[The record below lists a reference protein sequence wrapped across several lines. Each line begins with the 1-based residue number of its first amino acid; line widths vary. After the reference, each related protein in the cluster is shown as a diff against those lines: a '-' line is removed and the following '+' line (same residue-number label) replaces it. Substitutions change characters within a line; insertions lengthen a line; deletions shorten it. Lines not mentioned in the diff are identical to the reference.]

1 MSRRPPAGRV
11 RLLLAVLVLGFSGI
25 ATRVSVLH
33 LRDAEAYEALA
44 HNQRVREVVLPA
56 RRGSIFDRN
65 GHDLA
70 ISLDARAIYA
80 NPLVIDRPWKVAG
93 RIAPLAGERRR
104 AIARALERE
113 QPFVYLAR
121 RVDLAHAE
129 EVEALGIPGVG
140 LLEESKRYYPSGT
153 LAAQVL
159 GFVGVDGLGLEGIE
173 LAYDEV
179 LGGTPGTMVVEQDP
193 EGRPIPQGDAW
204 IEEPVPGES
213 LVLTIDR
220 DLQWQAQRALQKAV
234 KRNGAK
240 GGTVVVL
247 DPSTGDVLAMAT
259 YPWFDANEYT
269 DVPQDVLRNRA
280 VSDVYEPG
288 SVNKVITAAAAL
300 EEGVVGP
307 REAIDVPDAYQLG
320 DKLFRDVHPHAPQA
334 MTLSDI
340 IAESSNVGTIK
351 VAERLGRDRLAT
363 WLTRFGFGRRTGID
377 FPGEAEGILLDR
389 DDWWV
394 TSMGTIP
401 MGQGIAVTPLQMAS
415 VYATVANDGVR
426 IRPRLVRG
434 TIRPGQRFE
443 PSPPGPRR
451 RVIGKDTARAL
462 REMLVRV
469 VEEGTGDL
477 ARVEGYEVG
486 GKTGT
491 ARKPLED
498 ALGYSDEYVASFI
511 GFAPAD
517 EPRIVVAAM
526 LDEPDTV
533 YGGVAAA
540 PLFREVARFALADL
554 QVPPTEPG

>member
-11 RLLLAVLVLGFSGI
+11 RLLLAVLVLGFSSI
-25 ATRVSVLH
+25 AARVSVLH

-44 HNQRVREVVLPA
+44 HDQRVREVVLPA

-65 GHDLA
+65 GHELA
-70 ISLDARAIYA
+70 ISVDARAIYA
-80 NPLVIDRPWKVAG
+80 NPLVIDRPWKVAD
-93 RIAPLAGERRR
+93 RIAPLVGERRR
-104 AIARALERE
+104 VIARALERE

-129 EVEALGIPGVG
+129 EVEALGIAGVG

-193 EGRPIPQGDAW
+193 EGRPIPQGDAR

-220 DLQWQAQRALQKAV
+220 DLQWHTQRALQQAV

-247 DPSTGDVLAMAT
+247 DPSTGDVLAMVT
-259 YPWFDANEYT
+259 YPWFDANDYT
-269 DVPQDVLRNRA
+269 EAPQEALLNRA
-280 VSDVYEPG
+280 VTDVYEPG

-307 REAIDVPDAYQLG
+307 REAIDVPGAYQVG
-320 DKLFRDVHPHAPQA
+320 DKLFRDVHPHGPQA

-415 VYATVANDGVR
+415 VYGTVANDGVR
-426 IRPRLVRG
+426 VRPRLVRG
-434 TIRPGQRFE
+434 TIRAGERFE
-443 PSPPGPRR
+443 PSLPGRPRR
-451 RVIGKDTARAL
+451 VVGKDTARAL

-517 EPRIVVAAM
+517 DPRIVVAAM